1 MVENRATEPLSSKV
15 DSFKYHVGV
24 VDSME
29 WTNDAKAISA
39 FDDLMTEMYSPLVKW
54 MNTMEQY
61 MSNDPNSV
69 IIRLMAKSVHHYN
82 VGRKEMNLT
91 ETESLGHLMSAMTA
105 DPELINLMQN
115 MGTMMMNRGAGLE

>member
-1 MVENRATEPLSSKV
+1 
-15 DSFKYHVGV
+15 
-24 VDSME
+24 ME
-29 WTNDAKAISA
+29 WTNDPKAMSA

-54 MNTMEQY
+54 MDSMEQY

-82 VGRKEMNLT
+82 VGRTSMNLT
-91 ETESLGHLMSAMTA
+91 ESESIGHLMGAISG